1 MNNIENGQSAAE
13 QIVTKPIKGW
23 EDRYSI
29 TNDGRVYSY
38 FSGRYLNKGFDKDG
52 YALVTLSRDNY
63 KRTYRVHRLVA
74 ETFIENPDNKPEVNH
89 KDFNVKNNWFENL
102 EWVTQKENDDWSKL
116 YGHHG
121 RYDIQKAYTFTN
133 VFNGN
138 SFTILGFKNVLKQ
151 FGGSKRNFIDRVQKY
166 ANTGAYIK
174 YGRFKGLRIDIEDLK
189 VHRLTANHGVGSS
202 DPKYRGSDS
211 DRDIVKS
218 SLKNEAVVDAERV
231 YDGTKLTTSC
241 D

>member
-1 MNNIENGQSAAE
+1 MNNIENGQSAAK
-13 QIVTKPIKGW
+13 QIVSKPIKGW

-29 TNDGRVYSY
+29 TNDGKVYSY
-38 FSGRYLNKGFDKDG
+38 ISGRYLNKGFDKDG

-74 ETFIENPDNKPEVNH
+74 ETFIDNPDNKEEVNH

-102 EWVTQKENDDWSKL
+102 EWVTQKENDDWNKL
-116 YGHHG
+116 HGHHG

-151 FGGSKRNFIDRVQKY
+151 FGGSKRNFIDRVQTY
-166 ANTGAYIK
+166 ANTGSYIK
-174 YGRFKGLRIDIEDLK
+174 CGRFKGLRIDVEDLK
-189 VHRLTANHGVGSS
+189 VQRLVQSDVEPSGSKCKA
-202 DPKYRGSDS
+202 PQEGE
-211 DRDIVKS
+211 DIV
-218 SLKNEAVVDAERV
+218 
-231 YDGTKLTTSC
+231 
-241 D
+241 

>member
-1 MNNIENGQSAAE
+1 MNNENGQSAAK

-29 TNDGRVYSY
+29 TNDGKVYSY
-38 FSGRYLNKGFDKDG
+38 ISGRYLHIGFDKDSNE
-52 YALVTLSRDNY
+52 LVTLSRDNY
-63 KRTYRVHRLVA
+63 RRTYRVHRLVA
-74 ETFIENPDNKPEVNH
+74 ETFIDNPDNKQEVNH
-89 KDFNVKNNWFENL
+89 IDFNVKNNWFENL
-102 EWVTQKENDDWSKL
+102 EWVTQEENDNWNKL
-116 YGHHG
+116 HGHHG

-174 YGRFKGLRIDIEDLK
+174 YGRFKGLRIDVEDLK
-189 VHRLTANHGVGSS
+189 VQRLTPNQGVGSS
-202 DPKYRGSDS
+202 DPK
-211 DRDIVKS
+211 
-218 SLKNEAVVDAERV
+218 
-231 YDGTKLTTSC
+231 
-241 D
+241 

>member
-1 MNNIENGQSAAE
+1 MNNKNGQSAAK
-13 QIVTKPIKGW
+13 QILVKPIKGW

-38 FSGRYLNKGFDKDG
+38 FSNKYLKPVFDKDG
-52 YALVTLSRDNY
+52 YATVNLSRDNIIRKY
-63 KRTYRVHRLVA
+63 KIHRLVV
-74 ETFIENPDNKPEVNH
+74 ETFVDNPNNKQEVNH
-89 KDFNVKNNWFENL
+89 KDFNRSNNWFENL
-102 EWVTQKENDDWSKL
+102 EWVTQEENDDWSKL
-116 YGHHG
+116 HGHNG

-174 YGRFKGLRIDIEDLK
+174 YGRFKGLRIDTEDLK
-189 VHRLTANHGVGSS
+189 VQRLVSNDVPSS
-202 DPKYRGSDS
+202 EGKCGTSQVDE
-211 DRDIVKS
+211 DIV
-218 SLKNEAVVDAERV
+218 
-231 YDGTKLTTSC
+231 
-241 D
+241 

>member
-1 MNNIENGQSAAE
+1 MKNIENGQSAAK
-13 QIVTKPIKGW
+13 QIISKPIRGW

-29 TNDGRVYSY
+29 TNDGKVYSY
-38 FSGRYLNKGFDKDG
+38 ISGRYLHKGFDKDG

-63 KRTYRVHRLVA
+63 RRTYRVHRLVA
-74 ETFIENPDNKPEVNH
+74 ETFVDNPDNKEEVNH

-102 EWVTQKENDDWSKL
+102 EWVTQKENDDWNKL
-116 YGHHG
+116 HGHHG

-166 ANTGAYIK
+166 ANTGSYIK
-174 YGRFKGLRIDIEDLK
+174 SGRFKGLRIDVEDLK
-189 VHRLTANHGVGSS
+189 VQRLVRTDVESS
-202 DPKYRGSDS
+202 DSKCKAPQAGE
-211 DRDIVKS
+211 DIV
-218 SLKNEAVVDAERV
+218 
-231 YDGTKLTTSC
+231 
-241 D
+241 

>member
-1 MNNIENGQSAAE
+1 MNNENGQSAAK

-29 TNDGRVYSY
+29 TNDGKVYSY
-38 FSGRYLNKGFDKDG
+38 ISGRYLNKGFDKDG
-52 YALVTLSRDNY
+52 YALVTLSRDRY
-63 KRTYRVHRLVA
+63 TRTYRVHRLVA
-74 ETFIENPDNKPEVNH
+74 ETFIDNPDNKPEVNH

-102 EWVTQKENDDWSKL
+102 EWVTQEENDDWSKL

-133 VFNGN
+133 VFNGK

-174 YGRFKGLRIDIEDLK
+174 CGRFKGLRIDVEDLK
-189 VHRLTANHGVGSS
+189 VQRLVCNDVPSS
-202 DPKYRGSDS
+202 EGKC
-211 DRDIVKS
+211 
-218 SLKNEAVVDAERV
+218 
-231 YDGTKLTTSC
+231 GTS
-241 D
+241 

>member
-1 MNNIENGQSAAE
+1 MNNENGQSAAK
-13 QIVTKPIKGW
+13 QIISKPIKGW
-23 EDRYSI
+23 DDRYSI
-29 TNDGRVYSY
+29 TNDGKVYSY
-38 FSGRYLNKGFDKDG
+38 ISGKYLKGGFDKDG
-52 YALVTLSRDNY
+52 YQLITLSRDNY
-63 KRTYRVHRLVA
+63 RRTYRVHRLVA
-74 ETFIENPDNKPEVNH
+74 ETFIDNPDNKEEVNH

-116 YGHHG
+116 HGHRG

-174 YGRFKGLRIDIEDLK
+174 CGRFKGLRIDTEDLK
-189 VHRLTANHGVGSS
+189 VQRLTPNQGVGSS
-202 DPKYRGSDS
+202 DPK
-211 DRDIVKS
+211 
-218 SLKNEAVVDAERV
+218 
-231 YDGTKLTTSC
+231 
-241 D
+241 

>member
-1 MNNIENGQSAAE
+1 MNNENGRSAAK
-13 QIVTKPIKGW
+13 QILIKPIRGW

-38 FSGRYLNKGFDKDG
+38 FSNKYLNPVLDKDG
-52 YALVTLSRDNY
+52 YATVNLSRDGISRKY
-63 KRTYRVHRLVA
+63 KIHRLVA
-74 ETFIENPDNKPEVNH
+74 EAFVDNLDDKNEVNH
-89 KDFNVKNNWFENL
+89 KDFNRNNNWFENL
-102 EWVTQKENDDWSKL
+102 EWVTQEENDDWNKL
-116 YGHHG
+116 HGHRG

-174 YGRFKGLRIDIEDLK
+174 WGRFKGLRIDTEDLK
-189 VHRLTANHGVGSS
+189 VQRLTPNQGVGSS
-202 DPKYRGSDS
+202 DPK
-211 DRDIVKS
+211 
-218 SLKNEAVVDAERV
+218 
-231 YDGTKLTTSC
+231 
-241 D
+241 

>member
-1 MNNIENGQSAAE
+1 MNNENGRSAAK
-13 QIVTKPIKGW
+13 QILIKPIRGW

-38 FSGRYLNKGFDKDG
+38 FSNKYLNPVLDKNG
-52 YALVTLSRDNY
+52 YATVNLSRDGVSRKY
-63 KRTYRVHRLVA
+63 KIHRLVA
-74 ETFIENPDNKPEVNH
+74 EAFVDNLNDKNEVNH
-89 KDFNVKNNWFENL
+89 KDFNRSNNWFENL
-102 EWVTQKENDDWSKL
+102 EWVTQEENDDWNKL
-116 YGHHG
+116 HGHRG

-174 YGRFKGLRIDIEDLK
+174 WGRFKGLRIDTEDLK
-189 VHRLTANHGVGSS
+189 VQRLTPNQGVGSS
-202 DPKYRGSDS
+202 DPK
-211 DRDIVKS
+211 
-218 SLKNEAVVDAERV
+218 
-231 YDGTKLTTSC
+231 
-241 D
+241 